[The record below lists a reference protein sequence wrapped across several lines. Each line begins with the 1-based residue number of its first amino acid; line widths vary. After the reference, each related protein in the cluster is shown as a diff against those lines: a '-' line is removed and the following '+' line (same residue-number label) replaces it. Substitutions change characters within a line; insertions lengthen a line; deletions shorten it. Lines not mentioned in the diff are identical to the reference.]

1 MIIRLAQ
8 ESLKQANL
16 KEIPDVESYS
26 AVEVRCGRRSSSC
39 ALWEPPHGPMNWP
52 RIWDRSG
59 LTSPFSPRLAV
70 NAS

>member
-26 AVEVRCGRRSSSC
+26 AVGVRCGRRC
-39 ALWEPPHGPMNWP
+39 RRVH
-52 RIWDRSG
+52 SG
-59 LTSPFSPRLAV
+59 NRRAGR
-70 NAS
+70 

>member
-26 AVEVRCGRRSSSC
+26 AVEVRCGGRRRRVHAGNPC
-39 ALWEPPHGPMNWP
+39 TG
-52 RIWDRSG
+52 R
-59 LTSPFSPRLAV
+59 
-70 NAS
+70 